1 MGKIKHSTKHRFQET
16 FIKNLN
22 HIVYKIKRAEF
33 VGFGFFILFFLS
45 FFLLTST
52 LIVIINSRL
61 PYAYIICN
69 KNINREFVKSTTLFL
84 SSNVTN
90 INESEYLQ
98 QLTVKEALHMLDVKT
113 LMNKLLLFS
122 SSLLL
127 VLAVL
132 VLILVFTNRITTN
145 RIINETFKKGFV
157 VSLIIFAVFILTV
170 ALGFSLFFETFH
182 RIFFPQGNYTFPRNS
197 ILILNLPQSF
207 FLKFLILSITEAL
220 ALDTLFFTIVLKL
233 NTIIRK

>member
-157 VSLIIFAVFILTV
+157 VSLLIFAVFILTV